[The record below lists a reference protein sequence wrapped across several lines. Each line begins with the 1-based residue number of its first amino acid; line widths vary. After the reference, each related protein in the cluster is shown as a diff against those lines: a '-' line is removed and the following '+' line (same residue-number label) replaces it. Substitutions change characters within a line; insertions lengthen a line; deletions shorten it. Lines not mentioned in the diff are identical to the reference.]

1 MTFQWTPAVKGL
13 AILPN
18 KESECRC
25 LIFLNFNVDSQ
36 QSLFDDDR
44 IRFKENMGTLISLT
58 STLLLREMRTK

>member
-18 KESECRC
+18 KESKCRC

-36 QSLFDDDR
+36 QSLLDDDR